1 MILQRAALTSCLR
14 RQDRAKSANSE
25 HIPDATSSSFSSS
38 TLATSVAHNDR
49 GRLKLKK
56 TYCKFI
62 DLKYNF
68 IDLKY
73 NFINEVL

>member
-14 RQDRAKSANSE
+14 RQNRAKSANSE
-25 HIPDATSSSFSSS
+25 HIPDATSPFSSS

-56 TYCKFI
+56 NI
-62 DLKYNF
+62 VNLL
-68 IDLKY
+68 I
-73 NFINEVL
+73 